1 MLSKINSRH
10 LIVFISVLLYLPLIM
25 WNGYF
30 LDDNYRSIDGFYAWS
45 GDYRPLADYVYYVL
59 GLGQDFVDTYP
70 LNYIV
75 QFLGLGY
82 FIQYLSS
89 QLIERWEIDLP
100 YHNYVIMAIFAIF
113 FSPFFIQN
121 LYFRYDSL
129 TMMLSVLLVM
139 ATLVIENKKYHFAM
153 LLAGLLLYQPTVI
166 AYGVITCFR
175 ALLLIKNQ
183 SSRKTIYQEIF
194 INWAILM
201 LAMAVFFAISKLL
214 LTGNT
219 YAKSHFELV
228 TSLQDIQ
235 ENLAKSLDNLYFSN
249 LLTDYGIWLG
259 LGVLALIAVFQLL
272 SSNRYLRAFDKLLIG
287 AGIILVL
294 VISVINV
301 NIILYVP
308 RLHSRIYVPVGFV
321 LFFIL
326 FFTVIAFHNIAQF
339 QLKKYY
345 RFFQFCFFY
354 AVLLLVNIY
363 YSAYNYNREMDKRV
377 DELLS
382 YLVYDLMPYKDINI
396 IMTNGSSRES
406 ERARVLSKRFPILNV
421 TYSDKLNTLRHRII
435 YELLKNQGILFIKMG
450 YGDINSR
457 RLYNQNIAKM
467 AVLSNGYYDIVVEN
481 IDVMEE
487 NKPKTMQNVF
497 IYFKN
502 EEGERIP
509 LPLVNHRL
517 SN

>member
-1 MLSKINSRH
+1 MLSKINSKH

-25 WNGYF
+25 WDGYF
-30 LDDNYRSIDGFYAWS
+30 WDDNYRSVVGYYAWS

-75 QFLGLGY
+75 QFLGLSY

-89 QLIERWEIDLP
+89 QLIERWEIELP

-301 NIILYVP
+301 NILLYVP

-363 YSAYNYNREMDKRV
+363 YSAYNYNREMDKRA

-382 YLVYDLMPYKDINI
+382 YLVYDLMQYKDINI
-396 IMTNGSSRES
+396 IITNGSSRES
-406 ERARVLSKRFPILNV
+406 ERASVLSKRFPVLKYVYSHKFDTNLHRMIYILLINNGISFKKEGLRSLETV
-421 TYSDKLNTLRHRII
+421 KQYNHNLNTKADIS
-435 YELLKNQGILFIKMG
+435 NQT
-450 YGDINSR
+450 
-457 RLYNQNIAKM
+457 
-467 AVLSNGYYDIVVEN
+467 YDVVVEN
-481 IDVMEE
+481 VDVMEE